1 VLPHADHTEA
11 QRVAERLRRAVAD
24 LVISG
29 VEQQPRLT
37 VSIGAAVAGTH
48 GAALIDLL
56 AAADVALYQAKAAGR
71 DRVVF
76 APGVPTLSKPTES
89 PQARRPAAET

>member
-1 VLPHADHTEA
+1 MLPHADRTEA

-29 VEQQPRLT
+29 VEQQPGLT
-37 VSIGAAVAGTH
+37 VSIGAAISGTH

-56 AAADVALYQAKAAGR
+56 AAADLGLYQAKAAGR
-71 DRVVF
+71 DRAVF
-76 APGVPTLSKPTES
+76 APGVPTLSQPTES
-89 PQARRPAAET
+89 SHARRPAVET